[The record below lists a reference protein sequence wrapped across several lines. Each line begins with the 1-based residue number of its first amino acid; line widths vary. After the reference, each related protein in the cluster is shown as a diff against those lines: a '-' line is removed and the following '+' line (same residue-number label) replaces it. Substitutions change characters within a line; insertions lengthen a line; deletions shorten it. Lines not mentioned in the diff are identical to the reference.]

1 MKNDCWVTILLISI
15 FNINIDNSNDDKYS
29 YSPHL
34 GHIGSAVRLELGHE
48 DPHDVQNEDQ
58 INLEILLFLNKT
70 GSEKCETHS
79 VGRQHGRRDEIEKV
93 GGLRPAR
100 PAGVLRGD
108 AQLGGA
114 VRPGACLGG
123 HLSLHGDCPDTD
135 EHHRHH

>member
-1 MKNDCWVTILLISI
+1 MM
-15 FNINIDNSNDDKYS
+15 INIPTRLTWATLGVLSAWSFDTRILTMFRMKIRLICKYFCFS
-29 YSPHL
+29 TKPTRK
-34 GHIGSAVRLELGHE
+34 GG
-48 DPHDVQNEDQ
+48 
-58 INLEILLFLNKT
+58 
-70 GSEKCETHS
+70 ETHS
-79 VGRQHGRRDEIEKV
+79 VGHQHGRRDEIEKV